1 MKEEHPNNPPFRR
14 VAAKCA
20 LFLALVI
27 AIGAVLQTILRHKWS
42 PYVENVSTRYQALME
57 EPAGTIDVLYL
68 GSSPLYAAVNPAVI
82 WNESGV
88 TGYNLG
94 LSNQNAM
101 TVYYELQYL
110 LKHHTPQV
118 VCIDANS
125 IVSDRT
131 PENEEYE
138 THLPQ
143 GGGRHPRPGGQGGV
157 HPRHLPHLRQP
168 ARLRLLAAAVP
179 LPRPLERAFPQRFQP
194 ADRGHLLPVFSAR
207 AACWRPASRPRS
219 GPASTRCRT
228 IPSTRRTA
236 PWSRSITTGSSGSAA
251 ENGIQVAVIL
261 PPHLGADPGPSTTPS
276 PPSAPRTTCR
286 CWPTPPR
293 ESWLADGFD
302 LDTDLYEWNHL
313 NIYGQA
319 KFSAIV
325 ADCLQEWFGLEDHRG
340 DPAYAA
346 WDEAYAEYLDF
357 FAQAEA
363 ALAEGPA
370 EEELPARL
378 TVQAK
383 KEQDN
388 MVTNVLDYL
397 GGFRRPLAGQG
408 SLHGPERQ
416 PDLWSA
422 AHGRPRRGHRGGRP
436 A

>member
-20 LFLALVI
+20 LFLALVV

-42 PYVENVSTRYQALME
+42 PYVENV
-57 EPAGTIDVLYL
+57 
-68 GSSPLYAAVNPAVI
+68 

-138 THLPQ
+138 TTYRKVVDAIPDLGVKAAFIRDICRTYDDQHAYDYWLPLFRYHDRWSELSRSDFSLQ
-143 GGGRHPRPGGQGGV
+143 TEDIYYQYFSKGCLLETGV
-157 HPRHLPHLRQP
+157 EAQVWPS
-168 ARLRLLAAAVP
+168 VYP
-179 LPRPLERAFPQRFQP
+179 LQDDTIDP
-194 ADRGHLLPVFSAR
+194 ADGAVEQEYYNRIVRL
-207 AACWRPASRPRS
+207 
-219 GPASTRCRT
+219 CR
-228 IPSTRRTA
+228 
-236 PWSRSITTGSSGSAA
+236 

-261 PPHLGADPGPSTTPS
+261 PPHLGLTQAKYDAVAAF
-276 PPSAPRTTCR
+276 SAENDLPLLAY
-286 CWPTPPR
+286 PTE

-370 EEELPARL
+370 EEELPA
-378 TVQAK
+378 A
-383 KEQDN
+383 
-388 MVTNVLDYL
+388 
-397 GGFRRPLAGQG
+397 
-408 SLHGPERQ
+408 
-416 PDLWSA
+416 
-422 AHGRPRRGHRGGRP
+422 
-436 A
+436 

>member
-20 LFLALVI
+20 LFLALVV

-138 THLPQ
+138 TTYRKVVDAIPDLGVKAAFIRDICRTYDDQHAYDYWLPLFRYHDRWSELSCSDFSLQ
-143 GGGRHPRPGGQGGV
+143 TEDIYYQYFSKGCLLEAGV
-157 HPRHLPHLRQP
+157 EAQIWPS
-168 ARLRLLAAAVP
+168 VYP
-179 LPRPLERAFPQRFQP
+179 LQDDTIDP
-194 ADRGHLLPVFSAR
+194 ADGAVEQEYYNRIVRL
-207 AACWRPASRPRS
+207 
-219 GPASTRCRT
+219 CR
-228 IPSTRRTA
+228 
-236 PWSRSITTGSSGSAA
+236 

-261 PPHLGADPGPSTTPS
+261 PPHLGLTQAKYDAVAAF
-276 PPSAPRTTCR
+276 SAENDLPLLAY
-286 CWPTPPR
+286 PTE

-370 EEELPARL
+370 EEELPA
-378 TVQAK
+378 A
-383 KEQDN
+383 
-388 MVTNVLDYL
+388 
-397 GGFRRPLAGQG
+397 
-408 SLHGPERQ
+408 
-416 PDLWSA
+416 
-422 AHGRPRRGHRGGRP
+422 
-436 A
+436 